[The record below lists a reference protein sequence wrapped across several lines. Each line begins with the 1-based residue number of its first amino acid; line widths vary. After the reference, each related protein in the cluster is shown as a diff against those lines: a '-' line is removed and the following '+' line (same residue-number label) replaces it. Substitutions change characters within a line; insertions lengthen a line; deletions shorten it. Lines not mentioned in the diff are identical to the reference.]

1 MKHKNVPVRNRSI
14 TVTMLV
20 LACVIS
26 LLAAGFDPA
35 ASASAMSGD
44 VSKQSSAIYGPPTPR
59 GAWLNHI
66 IFSAQGDPA
75 AAVAQLQA
83 GTIDLYAN
91 AISDPALFAT
101 VEADPKLAYIQSFGN
116 FTDLTFN
123 PAVFTDTTKLNP
135 FNDPKIREAM
145 NYLVDRGYIMN
156 TIYGGLA
163 QPKFMPLNAFSA
175 DTTRYASAIST
186 LETQY
191 AYNLTT
197 AATIINTEMM
207 ALGATMGGDGKWQ
220 YNSSPVTLIFII
232 RLEDKRHEMGD
243 YVADQL
249 ESVGFTVDRQYKF
262 RSEASPIWTPN
273 SPSDGLWNLYTGG
286 WINTAISR
294 DDGTSFGFF
303 YTPLSTYIPL
313 SQAYTPSAEFLEIA
327 TKLWNYNFTSMSER
341 DALFT
346 QGLTLSMQDSVRIW
360 LVDQQSFTPR
370 RANMEVTPDLAG
382 GVAGSSLWPYT
393 IRWKNQVGG
402 NVRIAQPGI
411 MMDPWNPVAGSNW
424 LYDQMPIRAT
434 GDFGTLLDPNT
445 GLARAQRVE
454 SAVVTVK
461 TGLPVS
467 KTLNWV
473 TLNTADEIT
482 VPANAWVDWNATT
495 QRFITAGE
503 KYPGGLTANTKVVVR
518 YPRNLFT
525 AVKWHDGSPLSM
537 GDFLMNMIL
546 TFDRAKPASAIYD
559 DTYVPVH
566 EAFLSHFK
574 GVRILS
580 TNPLVIETYD
590 DLFQLDAE
598 NIATGWTWFPSY
610 SYGEGSWD
618 MIALGVLAETNHELA
633 FSVDKAT
640 TLGVDWMDYTR
651 GPSLAILNKYLT
663 QAKTANYIPY
673 APTMGAYVTAAE
685 ARTRWNNYAAWYR
698 ARGHFWLGT
707 GPFYLDKVLP
717 ARGLL
722 TLTRYPSYPD
732 LASRWVRYK

>member
-1 MKHKNVPVRNRSI
+1 
-14 TVTMLV
+14 
-20 LACVIS
+20 
-26 LLAAGFDPA
+26 
-35 ASASAMSGD
+35 
-44 VSKQSSAIYGPPTPR
+44 
-59 GAWLNHI
+59 
-66 IFSAQGDPA
+66 
-75 AAVAQLQA
+75 
-83 GTIDLYAN
+83 
-91 AISDPALFAT
+91 
-101 VEADPKLAYIQSFGN
+101 
-116 FTDLTFN
+116 
-123 PAVFTDTTKLNP
+123 
-135 FNDPKIREAM
+135 
-145 NYLVDRGYIMN
+145 
-156 TIYGGLA
+156 
-163 QPKFMPLNAFSA
+163 
-175 DTTRYASAIST
+175 
-186 LETQY
+186 
-191 AYNLTT
+191 
-197 AATIINTEMM
+197 
-207 ALGATMGGDGKWQ
+207 
-220 YNSSPVTLIFII
+220 
-232 RLEDKRHEMGD
+232 
-243 YVADQL
+243 
-249 ESVGFTVDRQYKF
+249 
-262 RSEASPIWTPN
+262 
-273 SPSDGLWNLYTGG
+273 
-286 WINTAISR
+286 
-294 DDGTSFGFF
+294 
-303 YTPLSTYIPL
+303 
-313 SQAYTPSAEFLEIA
+313 
-327 TKLWNYNFTSMSER
+327 
-341 DALFT
+341 
-346 QGLTLSMQDSVRIW
+346 
-360 LVDQQSFTPR
+360 
-370 RANMEVTPDLAG
+370 
-382 GVAGSSLWPYT
+382 LWPYT

-424 LYDQMPIRAT
+424 IYDQMPIRAT
-434 GDFGTLLDPNT
+434 ADFGTLLDPNT

-633 FSVDKAT
+633 FSFDKAN
-640 TLGVDWMDYTR
+640 TLGVGWMDYTK
-651 GPSLAILNKYLT
+651 GPSLVTLSKYLT

-685 ARTRWNNYAAWYR
+685 ARTRWNNYRTWYT
-698 ARGHFWLGT
+698 ARGHFWLGS

-717 ARGLL
+717 GRGLL
-722 TLTRYPSYPD
+722 TLTRYPAYPD